1 MQRLGG
7 LVLVVAAVVLAVVG
21 VAVARRGAPAW
32 TAPPPPPPAPELH
45 APGTPWDAVP
55 VDAGESLGALRAPL
69 LGWLDQ
75 AVRPRVQACLAEG
88 GPPPATARGAADRAT
103 ELLLSIETR
112 QDRVVIDDV
121 SPSTAGL
128 ADPPLVD
135 CVARRVRRLALTAPG
150 IEPGRRYRVLYPVQR

>member
-7 LVLVVAAVVLAVVG
+7 LVVVVAAVVLVVVG
-21 VAVARRGAPAW
+21 VAVARRGVPSW
-32 TAPPPPPPAPELH
+32 TAPPAPPPAPELH

-55 VDAGESLGALRAPL
+55 VDAGESLGALRAPF

-88 GPPPATARGAADRAT
+88 GQAPAAARGAAGRPT
-103 ELLLSIETR
+103 ELLLRLETR
-112 QDRVVIDDV
+112 QDLVVIEDV

-128 ADPPLVD
+128 ADPPLAD

-150 IEPGRRYRVLYPVQR
+150 IAVGRRYRVLYPIQP